1 MNDLLILNEAA
12 GFVTRDKGNR
22 SPNALLEAF
31 HSAGVSVE
39 LRLAPPRQL
48 CEIINGAI
56 ARRPNTIYVGGGD
69 GTISTAAG
77 CLVDSDIALGVLPLG
92 TLNHFAHDLGIPP
105 NAPDAIAA
113 LVRGNRRAVD
123 VGEVNGRIFINNCS
137 IGSYADV
144 VRKRD
149 ALRRERGAG
158 KWRAMLLATFAV
170 FRQLRR
176 LRLRIESAEKTLALR
191 TPFAV
196 VANNRYSGHVLDS
209 NLRPRLDE
217 GRLWIYTT
225 RAHRH
230 AAVLYLMWQS
240 LLRSI
245 DRVEGLDSFATTE
258 ASITRESGS
267 LPIAADG
274 ELLDLK
280 PPFRFRCRPA
290 ALQII
295 APSPP
300 PRA

>member
-12 GFVTRDKGNR
+12 GSITRDKDKL
-22 SPNALLEAF
+22 SPEALLEAF
-31 HSAGVSVE
+31 HAAGVFVE

-48 CEIINGAI
+48 CEIINAAI

-77 CLVDSDIALGVLPLG
+77 CLVDSNIALGVLPLG

-105 NAPDAIAA
+105 TWPEAIAA
-113 LVRGNRRAVD
+113 LARGNRRAVD

-137 IGSYADV
+137 IGSYADA

-149 ALRRERGAG
+149 ALRRERGAE
-158 KWRAMLLATFAV
+158 KWRAMLQATFEV
-170 FRQLRR
+170 FRKLRR
-176 LRLRIESAEKTLALR
+176 LRLHIESAEKKVTLR

-196 VANNRYSGHVLDS
+196 VANNCYSGHVLGS
-209 NLRPRLDE
+209 SLRPRLDE

-230 AAVLYLMWQS
+230 ADVLHLMWQS

-245 DRVEGLDSFATTE
+245 DRVEGLDSFATLE
-258 ASITRESGS
+258 ASIASDRGS

-280 PPFRFRCRPA
+280 PPFRFRSRPA
-290 ALQII
+290 ALQVI